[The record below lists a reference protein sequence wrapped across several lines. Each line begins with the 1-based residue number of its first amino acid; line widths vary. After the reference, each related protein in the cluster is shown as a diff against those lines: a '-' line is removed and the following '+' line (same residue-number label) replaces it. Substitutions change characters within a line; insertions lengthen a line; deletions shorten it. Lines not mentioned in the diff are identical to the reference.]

1 MEDFKF
7 PIDLQDQTV
16 YYSLNYYE
24 QKRDRKEDIFEVL
37 RILWQGR
44 LASFAIEAKD
54 LDVKQSEE
62 VIQKQV
68 KLLRNTKKRCG
79 NDGKAVYMMVDKKSL
94 EKKYSIGVDLG
105 GTNIVS
111 ATVNYQGKIVNRL
124 KVPTFAERG
133 KEATIKRIIETI
145 HENIIQSNITPYDI
159 IGIGIGAPGPLDVK
173 RGVINFAPNLSG
185 WRDVPLKKILE
196 DEFNVKVVLENDANA
211 AAWGER
217 CFGAGQGVDNLVCF
231 TLGTGIGGGII
242 IDGKIYH
249 GNNCGAGELGH
260 MTVNKSGPRCNC
272 GNYGCLE
279 AYSSATGI
287 KNRIID
293 RIKKGIKSEF
303 LNFDNDNL
311 FDSLRLKSIFQAARK
326 GDILT
331 SDIVEDAIS
340 YLSIAIAN
348 IDNILNP
355 EMVVLVG
362 GITNEGNKLL
372 IPLIKEVKKRAFY
385 SNYKSL
391 KIVIGKLAGN
401 AGVVGAAALPWILNT
416 YSC

>member
-1 MEDFKF
+1 M
-7 PIDLQDQTV
+7 ID
-16 YYSLNYYE
+16 
-24 QKRDRKEDIFEVL
+24 KESI
-37 RILWQGR
+37 
-44 LASFAIEAKD
+44 
-54 LDVKQSEE
+54 
-62 VIQKQV
+62 
-68 KLLRNTKKRCG
+68 
-79 NDGKAVYMMVDKKSL
+79 

-105 GTNIVS
+105 GTNITS
-111 ATVNYQGKIVNRL
+111 AIINRQGEIASSLKIRTL
-124 KVPTFAERG
+124 AEKG
-133 KEATIKRIIETI
+133 KEATIKRIIKAI
-145 HENIIQSNITPYDI
+145 YENIAQSAIAPDDI
-159 IGIGIGAPGPLDVK
+159 IGIGIGAPGPLDIK
-173 RGVINFAPNLSG
+173 RGIINFAPNLPG

-196 DEFNVKVVLENDANA
+196 DKFNMKIFLENDANA

-217 CFGAGQGVDNLVCF
+217 CFGAGQGINDLVCF

-279 AYSSATGI
+279 AYSSATGV

-340 YLSIAIAN
+340 YLGIAIAN
-348 IDNILNP
+348 IANILNP